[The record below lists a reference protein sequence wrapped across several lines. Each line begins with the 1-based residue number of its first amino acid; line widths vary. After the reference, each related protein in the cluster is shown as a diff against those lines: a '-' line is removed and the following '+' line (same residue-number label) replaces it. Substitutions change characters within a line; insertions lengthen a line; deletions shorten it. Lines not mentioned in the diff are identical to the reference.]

1 MSVLQRSR
9 TGAGQG
15 FSLRRYLVNLDWILL
30 AATIGLIGF
39 GLAMIYSATHTDP
52 GLTTPTQYVRSQGLG
67 LILGSFAL
75 IGLSLIDFSWF
86 SRLGKYLYWVNVGL
100 LALTL
105 VIGSERMGARRWI
118 ALPFFDVQTSEIGKV
133 LLILALAAFLA
144 EGVELRG
151 SLRFVLKSVIYVA
164 LPTILIFVQPD
175 LGTALVF
182 GAIFAVMLLVWGARW
197 PHLAILGGAAIGV
210 MTLVLRVLPRTLG
223 VELLKPYQTERLTVF
238 LNPGQDTS
246 GAAYQLTQSKI
257 AVASGMFSGKGF
269 MEGTQTH
276 LNFLP
281 AHHTD
286 FIFSVIAE
294 EFGFVGALVLL
305 SFFLAVI
312 WRAFRI
318 AGSSKSLLGAL
329 IASGVVGVLVF
340 QVFVNVGM
348 TLGIMPI
355 TGIPLPFV
363 SFGSNSVMVFL
374 ILVGLL
380 QSVHLHS
387 RTALY
392 GGRLKGDP
400 YGQMAA

>member
-1 MSVLQRSR
+1 MS
-9 TGAGQG
+9 
-15 FSLRRYLVNLDWILL
+15 RYLGSLDWVLL
-30 AATIGLIGF
+30 AATAGLVCF
-39 GLAMIYSATHTDP
+39 GLAMIYSATHAD
-52 GLTTPTQYVRSQGLG
+52 LTASSPTQYVWAQSLG
-67 LILGSFAL
+67 LMIGVIAL
-75 IGLSLIDFSWF
+75 VVLSLIDFTWF
-86 SRLGKYLYWVNVGL
+86 ARLGRYLYWMNIGL

-118 ALPFFDVQTSEIGKV
+118 SLPFFDVQTSEIGKV
-133 LLILALAAFLA
+133 LLVLALAAFLA

-151 SLRFVLKSVIYVA
+151 SLRFVLKAVIYVA
-164 LPTILIFVQPD
+164 FPATLIFLQPD

-182 GAIFAVMLLVWGARW
+182 VAIFVCMVLVWSIRW
-197 PHLAILGGAAIGV
+197 SHLALLAGAAV
-210 MTLVLRVLPRTLG
+210 AAATLVLRVLPRTFG
-223 VELLKPYQTERLTVF
+223 IELLRPYQLQRLTVF
-238 LNPGQDTS
+238 VNPGQDTS
-246 GAAYQLTQSKI
+246 DAAYQLSQSKI
-257 AVASGMFSGKGF
+257 AVASGTFTGKGF
-269 MEGTQTH
+269 MQGTQTH

-294 EFGFVGALVLL
+294 ELGFVGSLVLL
-305 SFFLAVI
+305 LLFAVVL

-318 AGSSKSLLGAL
+318 ASLSKTLHGTL
-329 IASGVVGVLVF
+329 IATGAIGVLVF

-355 TGIPLPFV
+355 TGLPLPFI
-363 SFGSNSVMVFL
+363 SFGSNSLMVFL

-380 QSVHLHS
+380 QSVHVHS

>member
-15 FSLRRYLVNLDWILL
+15 FSMRRYLANMDWILL
-30 AATIGLIGF
+30 AATMGLVGF
-39 GLAMIYSATHTDP
+39 GLAMIYSATHADP
-52 GLTTPTQYVRSQGLG
+52 GLTTPTQYVRSQSLG
-67 LILGSFAL
+67 LILGSLAL

-86 SRLGKYLYWVNVGL
+86 SRLGKYLYWVNVAL
-100 LALTL
+100 LGLTL
-105 VIGSERMGARRWI
+105 VIGAERMGARRWI

-164 LPTILIFVQPD
+164 LPTILIFLQPD

-182 GAIFAVMLLVWGARW
+182 GAIFASMLLVWGARW
-197 PHLAILGGAAIGV
+197 SHLALLGGSVIGV

-223 VELLKPYQTERLTVF
+223 VEILKPYQTERLTVF

-286 FIFSVIAE
+286 FIFSV
-294 EFGFVGALVLL
+294 VGGGVRL
-305 SFFLAVI
+305 SGCSGAAV
-312 WRAFRI
+312 A
-318 AGSSKSLLGAL
+318 LLGGHL
-329 IASGVVGVLVF
+329 EGV
-340 QVFVNVGM
+340 
-348 TLGIMPI
+348 PHRR
-355 TGIPLPFV
+355 
-363 SFGSNSVMVFL
+363 
-374 ILVGLL
+374 LL
-380 QSVHLHS
+380 QIAARSLDRHRCRRSPCVPGV
-387 RTALY
+387 RERGY
-392 GGRLKGDP
+392 DP
-400 YGQMAA
+400 RHHAYHRHPLTLRELRQQ

>member
-1 MSVLQRSR
+1 MSVLQHSR

-15 FSLRRYLVNLDWILL
+15 FSMRRYLANMDWILL
-30 AATIGLIGF
+30 AATMGLVGF
-39 GLAMIYSATHTDP
+39 GLAMIYSATHADP
-52 GLTTPTQYVRSQGLG
+52 GLTTPTQYVRSQSLG
-67 LILGSFAL
+67 LILGSLAL
-75 IGLSLIDFSWF
+75 IGLTLIDFSWF
-86 SRLGKYLYWVNVGL
+86 SRLGKYLYWVNVAL
-100 LALTL
+100 LGLTL
-105 VIGSERMGARRWI
+105 VIGAERMGARRWI

-164 LPTILIFVQPD
+164 LPTVLIFLQPD

-182 GAIFAVMLLVWGARW
+182 GAIFASMLLVWGARW
-197 PHLAILGGAAIGV
+197 SHMALLGGSAIGV

-294 EFGFVGALVLL
+294 EFGFLGALVLL
-305 SFFLAVI
+305 SLFLVII

-329 IASGVVGVLVF
+329 IATGVVGVLVF

-374 ILVGLL
+374 ILIGLL